1 MNLDWN
7 HLEVRI
13 VSAGYSL
20 WESGVPC
27 SKTWIRRV
35 IPDNDLWIF
44 DTGKCSMQ
52 MVGGKTKLNRD
63 SIIWMRPGHIYDVT
77 QDPADP
83 IGHTY
88 IHFDLID
95 SLGRHFFPTPEQMPE
110 TLHSFNI
117 PQWRQMGQNIVRI
130 MNLGN
135 SIERNPQCFPHGCR
149 NEDKFAV
156 ASAMLKALLMSLDF
170 YNILNMKEEKIV
182 DHSAATAL
190 HAAMYIEEASSHF
203 LEVGK
208 LAKKFG
214 LSRNRF
220 TKVFTDYW
228 QISPQEYLINYRISH
243 AKNLLV
249 NTAQTIGE
257 IAARLGYSDHYFFAR
272 QFKAKTGFSPGVF
285 RKERSKEINSD

>member
-1 MNLDWN
+1 
-7 HLEVRI
+7 
-13 VSAGYSL
+13 
-20 WESGVPC
+20 
-27 SKTWIRRV
+27 
-35 IPDNDLWIF
+35 
-44 DTGKCSMQ
+44 
-52 MVGGKTKLNRD
+52 
-63 SIIWMRPGHIYDVT
+63 
-77 QDPADP
+77 
-83 IGHTY
+83 
-88 IHFDLID
+88 
-95 SLGRHFFPTPEQMPE
+95 
-110 TLHSFNI
+110 
-117 PQWRQMGQNIVRI
+117 
-130 MNLGN
+130 
-135 SIERNPQCFPHGCR
+135 
-149 NEDKFAV
+149 
-156 ASAMLKALLMSLDF
+156 MSLDF

-272 QFKAKTGFSPGVF
+272 QFKAKTRDFLPAFSAKSAA
-285 RKERSKEINSD
+285 RKSTRINQKQRYVKTGDQDHEKQEPSNNPTVEQSNNGTSE

>member
-20 WESGVPC
+20 WESGVLC

-77 QDPADP
+77 QDPDDP

-156 ASAMLKALLMSLDF
+156 ASAMLKALLQERVLD
-170 YNILNMKEEKIV
+170 YV
-182 DHSAATAL
+182 
-190 HAAMYIEEASSHF
+190 AMDI
-203 LEVGK
+203 K
-208 LAKKFG
+208 
-214 LSRNRF
+214 N
-220 TKVFTDYW
+220 
-228 QISPQEYLINYRISH
+228 SPQRYAEACGGVDILSEVHFMPPCTSRRRPAIFWRSGNWQ
-243 AKNLLV
+243 KNS
-249 NTAQTIGE
+249 A
-257 IAARLGYSDHYFFAR
+257 
-272 QFKAKTGFSPGVF
+272 
-285 RKERSKEINSD
+285 

>member
-1 MNLDWN
+1 
-7 HLEVRI
+7 
-13 VSAGYSL
+13 
-20 WESGVPC
+20 
-27 SKTWIRRV
+27 
-35 IPDNDLWIF
+35 
-44 DTGKCSMQ
+44 
-52 MVGGKTKLNRD
+52 
-63 SIIWMRPGHIYDVT
+63 
-77 QDPADP
+77 
-83 IGHTY
+83 
-88 IHFDLID
+88 
-95 SLGRHFFPTPEQMPE
+95 MPE

>member
-1 MNLDWN
+1 
-7 HLEVRI
+7 
-13 VSAGYSL
+13 
-20 WESGVPC
+20 
-27 SKTWIRRV
+27 
-35 IPDNDLWIF
+35 
-44 DTGKCSMQ
+44 
-52 MVGGKTKLNRD
+52 
-63 SIIWMRPGHIYDVT
+63 
-77 QDPADP
+77 
-83 IGHTY
+83 
-88 IHFDLID
+88 
-95 SLGRHFFPTPEQMPE
+95 
-110 TLHSFNI
+110 
-117 PQWRQMGQNIVRI
+117 MGQNIVRI

-257 IAARLGYSDHYFFAR
+257 IAARLGYSDPLFFRTA
-272 QFKAKTGFSPGVF
+272 FKAKTGFSPGVF